1 VSDSISERPR
11 FRVSNFSSY
20 RIGSVPYLNARP
32 LIEGLAGIVSLD
44 VPAVLAERFAAG
56 ELDAAL
62 VPVYEAVERESAM
75 IADDIAIAC
84 RGEVFSVFLAHREPL
99 AALAT
104 IALDP
109 ASHTSN
115 HLLQVL
121 LAEFHDL
128 TPDYVDAPTDD
139 RQAHLLIG
147 DAAVEFRRAHAAD
160 DWSFLDLGAEWMRC
174 TGLPFVFACWVFRD
188 GVDEPARLAAT
199 LREVKRRGLEAR
211 ERIAAEYPDRDF
223 VRRYLTDFIRFDLGA
238 EEKQAVALF
247 AALLRKHGLVRV
259 AGDVEIRYV

>member
-1 VSDSISERPR
+1 MRDA
-11 FRVSNFSSY
+11 FAGY
-20 RIGSVPYLNARP
+20 RLGSVPYLNARP
-32 LIEGLAGIVSLD
+32 LIAGLEQIVSLD
-44 VPAVLAERFAAG
+44 LPATLAERFAAG

-62 VPVYEAVERESAM
+62 VPVYEAVERDHAL
-75 IADDIAIAC
+75 IADDIAIAS

-99 AALAT
+99 VALET

-139 RQAHLLIG
+139 AQARLLIG
-147 DAAVEFRRAHAAD
+147 DAALEFRRAHDAD
-160 DWSFLDLGAEWMRC
+160 GWQFLDLGAEWMRC

-188 GVDEPARLAAT
+188 GAKEPEQLAEA
-199 LREVKRRGLEAR
+199 LREVKRRGLDAR
-211 ERIAAEYPDRDF
+211 EQIAAESGDRDF
-223 VRRYLTDFIRFDLGA
+223 AWHYLTEFIRFDLGVD
-238 EEKQAVALF
+238 EKQAVALF
-247 AALLRKHGLVRV
+247 AALLRKHGLVRA

>member
-1 VSDSISERPR
+1 MRDA
-11 FRVSNFSSY
+11 FAGY
-20 RIGSVPYLNARP
+20 RLGSVPYLNARP
-32 LIEGLAGIVSLD
+32 LIAGLEEIVSLD
-44 VPAVLAERFAAG
+44 LPATLAERFAAG

-62 VPVYEAVERESAM
+62 VPVFEAVERDHAL
-75 IADDIAIAC
+75 IADDIAIAS

-99 AALAT
+99 AALET

-139 RQAHLLIG
+139 AQARLLIG
-147 DAAVEFRRAHAAD
+147 DAALEFRQAHGVD
-160 DWSFLDLGAEWMRC
+160 GWHFLDLGAEWMRC

-188 GVDEPARLAAT
+188 GVKEPARLAEA
-199 LREVKRRGLEAR
+199 LRDVKRRGLDAR
-211 ERIAAEYPDRDF
+211 EQIAAESADRDF
-223 VRRYLTDFIRFDLGA
+223 TRRYLTEFIRFDLGPD
-238 EEKQAVALF
+238 EKQAIALF
-247 AALLRKHGLVRV
+247 ATLLRKHGLVR
-259 AGDVEIRYV
+259 ATGEVEIRYV

>member
-1 VSDSISERPR
+1 MRDALPG
-11 FRVSNFSSY
+11 Y

-32 LIEGLAGIVSLD
+32 LIAGLEGIISLD
-44 VPAVLAERFAAG
+44 LPATLAERFAAG

-62 VPVYEAVERESAM
+62 VPVYEAVERERAT

-99 AALAT
+99 AALET

-121 LAEFHDL
+121 LAEFHEL
-128 TPDYVDAPTDD
+128 TPHYVDAPTDAT
-139 RQAHLLIG
+139 QARLLIG
-147 DAAVEFRRAHAAD
+147 DGALEFRGIHAAD
-160 DWSFLDLGAEWMRC
+160 GWNFLDLGAEWMRC

-188 GVDEPARLAAT
+188 GVDEPARLADT
-199 LREVKRRGLEAR
+199 LRAVKQRGLDLR
-211 ERIAAEYPDRDF
+211 ESIAAEYPDRDF

-247 AALLRKHGLVRV
+247 AALLRKHGL
-259 AGDVEIRYV
+259 APATGDVEIRYV